1 MTTSNAAI
9 STALRSIADATT
21 GGTLFAATALAK
33 AVAIKGAFVAAAVG
47 GGVMARAVMARAA
60 MAIGGAVLVATAL
73 SGPAHAERIKDLAG
87 VAGVRGNQLIGY
99 GLVVGLD
106 GTGDQTSQTPF
117 TIQALKNMLA
127 QLGVLVPDNV
137 NPQLRNVAA
146 VTVHAMLPP
155 FSKPGQTID
164 VTVSSIGNAQSLRG
178 GSLLMT
184 PLRGADGEIYALAQ
198 GNLVVGG
205 FGIAGDD
212 GSRISVNVP
221 STGRVPNGATV
232 ERIVP
237 STLGTADSLVLN
249 LHTPDFT
256 TAQRMADS
264 INASLGGGVA
274 ETIDPISIRVRAPAQ
289 EGQRVGFISHI
300 ENLEVDPAPAAAKV
314 IVNSRT
320 GTVVIGSHVMVT
332 PAAVAHG
339 SLVVRITETDLVSQP
354 GPFSRGQTAI
364 VEQSDIQFDQEGSRM
379 FVFGPGVTLN
389 EIVEAVNQVGA
400 APGDLVAILEALR
413 EAGALRAQLIVI

>member
-1 MTTSNAAI
+1 MERRVRNFAT
-9 STALRSIADATT
+9 TALL
-21 GGTLFAATALAK
+21 GLLAAVALAP
-33 AVAIKGAFVAAAVG
+33 AAV
-47 GGVMARAVMARAA
+47 R
-60 MAIGGAVLVATAL
+60 
-73 SGPAHAERIKDLAG
+73 AERVKDIAT
-87 VAGVRGNQLIGY
+87 VAGVRGNQLVGY

-146 VTVHAMLPP
+146 VTVQATLPP

-164 VTVSSIGNAQSLRG
+164 ITVSSIGNAQSLRG
-178 GSLLMT
+178 GALLMT

-205 FGIAGDD
+205 LGVQGDD
-212 GSRISVNVP
+212 GSRVSVNVP

-232 ERIVP
+232 ERMVP
-237 STLGTADSLVLN
+237 SALGTADSLVLN
-249 LHTPDFT
+249 LNTPDFT
-256 TAQRMADS
+256 TASRLADS

-274 ETIDPISIRVRAPAQ
+274 TTIDPISVRVQAPAD
-289 EGQRVGFISHI
+289 ENQRVGYIAHI
-300 ENLEVDPAPAAAKV
+300 ENLEVEPAQAAAKV

-320 GTVVIGSHVMVT
+320 GTVVIGSNVRVT

-339 SLVVRITETDLVSQP
+339 SLVVRITETALVSQP
-354 GPFSRGQTAI
+354 NAFGRGDT
-364 VEQSDIQFDQEGSRM
+364 VVVGQSDIDVDQGDGRM
-379 FVFGPGVTLN
+379 FLFEPGTSLN

>member
-1 MTTSNAAI
+1 MIAPRRGNGFRLLL
-9 STALRSIADATT
+9 TAL
-21 GGTLFAATALAK
+21 L
-33 AVAIKGAFVAAAVG
+33 
-47 GGVMARAVMARAA
+47 
-60 MAIGGAVLVATAL
+60 AVLLPDWA
-73 SGPAHAERIKDLAG
+73 SAERIKDIAS
-87 VAGVRGNQLIGY
+87 VAGVRGNQLVGY

-127 QLGVLVPDNV
+127 QLGVQVPANV

-146 VTVHAMLPP
+146 VTVQATLPP

-184 PLRGADGEIYALAQ
+184 PLRGADGEVYGLAQ

-205 FGIAGDD
+205 FGVEGDD
-212 GSRISVNVP
+212 GSRVSLNVP

-237 STLGTADSLVLN
+237 SALGTTDSVVLN
-249 LHTPDFT
+249 LNTPDFT
-256 TAQRMADS
+256 TAHRLAES
-264 INASLGGGVA
+264 INMSLGAGVA
-274 ETIDPISIRVRAPAQ
+274 QTLDPVSVRVRAPLD
-289 EGQRVGFISHI
+289 ESQRVSYLSHI
-300 ENLEVDPAPAAAKV
+300 ENLEVEPAQAPARV
-314 IVNSRT
+314 IINSRT
-320 GTVVIGSHVMVT
+320 GTVVIGAHVRVT

-339 SLVVRITETDLVSQP
+339 SLIVRITESALVSQP
-354 GPFSRGQTAI
+354 GPFSEGQT
-364 VEQSDIQFDQEGSRM
+364 VVVGQSDIEIEQGDGSM
-379 FVFGPGVTLN
+379 FVFEPGVTLN
-389 EIVEAVNQVGA
+389 DIVEAVNQVGA

-413 EAGALRAQLIVI
+413 EAGALHAQLIVI

>member
-1 MTTSNAAI
+1 MLGARVRLGFTSTFARAGLCLAI
-9 STALRSIADATT
+9 ALLTIGTALPVR
-21 GGTLFAATALAK
+21 
-33 AVAIKGAFVAAAVG
+33 
-47 GGVMARAVMARAA
+47 
-60 MAIGGAVLVATAL
+60 
-73 SGPAHAERIKDLAG
+73 AERVKDLAT
-87 VAGVRGNQLIGY
+87 VAGVRGNQLVGY

-117 TIQALKNMLA
+117 TIQTIKNMLK

-146 VTVHAMLPP
+146 VTVQATLPP

-164 VTVSSIGNAQSLRG
+164 ITVSSIGNAQSLRG

-205 FGIAGDD
+205 FGVKGDD

-232 ERIVP
+232 ERMVQ
-237 STLGTADSLVLN
+237 STLGTQDAFVLN
-249 LHTPDFT
+249 LNTPDFT
-256 TAQRMADS
+256 TAAHLADS
-264 INASLGGGVA
+264 INKELGGGVA
-274 ETIDPISIRVRAPAQ
+274 ETIDPVSVRVRAPTA
-289 EGQRVGFISHI
+289 EAERVAYISHI
-300 ENLEVDPAPAAAKV
+300 ENLEVEAAQPAAKV

-320 GTVVIGSHVMVT
+320 GTVVIGANVRVS

-339 SLVVRITETDLVSQP
+339 SLVVKITETTLVSQP
-354 GPFSRGQTAI
+354 NPFGQGRTA
-364 VEQSDIQFDQEGSRM
+364 VVPQSDISVDQGDARM
-379 FVFGPGVTLN
+379 FVFEPGTTLN
-389 EIVEAVNQVGA
+389 EIVEAVNRVGA

>member
-1 MTTSNAAI
+1 V
-9 STALRSIADATT
+9 L
-21 GGTLFAATALAK
+21 
-33 AVAIKGAFVAAAVG
+33 GASA
-47 GGVMARAVMARAA
+47 
-60 MAIGGAVLVATAL
+60 
-73 SGPAHAERIKDLAG
+73 AHAERIKDVAG
-87 VAGVRGNQLIGY
+87 IAGVRGNQLVGY

-146 VTVHAMLPP
+146 VTVQATLPP
-155 FSKPGQTID
+155 FAKPGQTID
-164 VTVSSIGNAQSLRG
+164 ITVSSIGNAQSLRG

-184 PLRGADGEIYALAQ
+184 PLRAADGEIYALAQ

-212 GSRISVNVP
+212 GSRVSVNVP

-232 ERIVP
+232 ERMVP

-256 TAQRMADS
+256 TAARLAES
-264 INASLGGGVA
+264 INASLGAGVA
-274 ETIDPISIRVRAPAQ
+274 TTIDPISVRVRAPADDA
-289 EGQRVGFISHI
+289 QRVEYIAHI
-300 ENLEVDPAPAAAKV
+300 ENLEVQPASAPARV

-320 GTVVIGSHVMVT
+320 GTVVIGAEVRVT

-339 SLVVRITETDLVSQP
+339 SLVVRITETALVSQP
-354 GPFSRGQTAI
+354 NAFASGDTVVVG
-364 VEQSDIQFDQEGSRM
+364 QSDIDVEQGDSRM
-379 FVFGPGVTLN
+379 FLFEPGTSLN
-389 EIVEAVNQVGA
+389 DIVEAVNQVGA

>member
-1 MTTSNAAI
+1 MTHACLRFVLAAVVGILITSP
-9 STALRSIADATT
+9 
-21 GGTLFAATALAK
+21 FAA
-33 AVAIKGAFVAAAVG
+33 
-47 GGVMARAVMARAA
+47 R
-60 MAIGGAVLVATAL
+60 
-73 SGPAHAERIKDLAG
+73 AERIKDLATI
-87 VAGVRGNQLIGY
+87 AGVRGNQLIGY

-117 TIQALKNMLA
+117 TIQTIKNMLA

-146 VTVHAMLPP
+146 VTVQATLPA

-164 VTVSSIGNAQSLRG
+164 ITVSSIGNAQSLRG

-198 GNLVVGG
+198 GNLIVGG
-205 FGIAGDD
+205 FGVQGDD
-212 GSRISVNVP
+212 GSRVTVNVP

-232 ERIVP
+232 ERMVP
-237 STLGTADSLVLN
+237 TTLGTAEALVLN
-249 LHTPDFT
+249 LNAPDFT
-256 TAQRMADS
+256 TAARLTES
-264 INASLGGGVA
+264 INASVGAGTA
-274 ETIDPISIRVRAPAQ
+274 ESIDAISIRVRAPAG
-289 EGQRVGFISHI
+289 ESERVAYLSHI
-300 ENLEVDPAPAAAKV
+300 ENLEVEPASAAAKV

-320 GTVVIGSHVMVT
+320 GTVVIGANVRVT

-339 SLVVRITETDLVSQP
+339 SLVVRITETALVSQP
-354 GPFSRGQTAI
+354 NAFADGRTVVVG
-364 VEQSDIQFDQEGSRM
+364 QSDIDVDEGDNRM
-379 FVFGPGVTLN
+379 FVFEPGTSLN
-389 EIVEAVNQVGA
+389 DIVEAVNQVGA

>member
-1 MTTSNAAI
+1 
-9 STALRSIADATT
+9 
-21 GGTLFAATALAK
+21 
-33 AVAIKGAFVAAAVG
+33 
-47 GGVMARAVMARAA
+47 
-60 MAIGGAVLVATAL
+60 
-73 SGPAHAERIKDLAG
+73 
-87 VAGVRGNQLIGY
+87 VRGNQLVGY

-146 VTVHAMLPP
+146 VTVQATLPP
-155 FSKPGQTID
+155 FAKPGQTID

-184 PLRGADGEIYALAQ
+184 PLRGADGEIYGLAQ

-205 FGIAGDD
+205 FGIQGDD
-212 GSRISVNVP
+212 GSRVSLNVP

-237 STLGTADSLVLN
+237 SALGTVDSLVLN

-256 TAQRMADS
+256 TAHRLAES
-264 INASLGGGVA
+264 INASLGAGVA
-274 ETIDPISIRVRAPAQ
+274 QTVDPVSVRVRAPLD
-289 EGQRVGFISHI
+289 ESQRVSYLSHI
-300 ENLEVDPAPAAAKV
+300 ENLEVEPAQAAARV
-314 IVNSRT
+314 IINSRT
-320 GTVVIGSHVMVT
+320 GTVVIGAHVRVS

-339 SLVVRITETDLVSQP
+339 SLIVRITETDLVSQP
-354 GPFSRGQTAI
+354 GAFSEGQTVV
-364 VEQSDIQFDQEGSRM
+364 VEQSDIELEQGDGRM
-379 FVFGPGVTLN
+379 FVFEPGVTLN
-389 EIVEAVNQVGA
+389 DIVEAVNQVGA

-413 EAGALRAQLIVI
+413 EAGALRAELIVI

>member
-1 MTTSNAAI
+1 MVPVLSARI
-9 STALRSIADATT
+9 RSS
-21 GGTLFAATALAK
+21 
-33 AVAIKGAFVAAAVG
+33 AAALVL
-47 GGVMARAVMARAA
+47 
-60 MAIGGAVLVATAL
+60 GALVSLVATPV
-73 SGPAHAERIKDLAG
+73 SAERIKDIAT
-87 VAGVRGNQLIGY
+87 VAGVRGNQLVGY

-117 TIQALKNMLA
+117 TIQTIKNMLK

-146 VTVHAMLPP
+146 VTVQASLPP

-164 VTVSSIGNAQSLRG
+164 ITVSSIGNAQSLRG
-178 GSLLMT
+178 GSLIMT

-205 FGIAGDD
+205 FGVEGED
-212 GSRISVNVP
+212 GSRVSVNVP

-232 ERIVP
+232 ERMVP
-237 STLGTADSLVLN
+237 STLGTADALVLN
-249 LHTPDFT
+249 LNTPDFT
-256 TAQRMADS
+256 TAARLADS
-264 INASLGGGVA
+264 INKELGGGVA
-274 ETIDPISIRVRAPAQ
+274 ESIDPISVRVRAPAA
-289 EGQRVGFISHI
+289 ESERVAYISHI
-300 ENLEVDPAPAAAKV
+300 ENLAVEPADPAAKV

-320 GTVVIGSHVMVT
+320 GTVVIGANVRVS

-339 SLVVRITETDLVSQP
+339 SLVVKITETDLVSQP
-354 GPFSRGQTAI
+354 TGFSEGQT
-364 VEQSDIQFDQEGSRM
+364 VVVQQSDIDVDDGDGRM
-379 FVFGPGVTLN
+379 FVFDAGTTLN

>member
-1 MTTSNAAI
+1 MNAYV
-9 STALRSIADATT
+9 R
-21 GGTLFAATALAK
+21 
-33 AVAIKGAFVAAAVG
+33 VPRRV
-47 GGVMARAVMARAA
+47 RAA
-60 MAIGGAVLVATAL
+60 WLGAALGALLVGA
-73 SGPAHAERIKDLAG
+73 PASAERIKDVAG
-87 VAGVRGNQLIGY
+87 IAGVRGNQRVGY
-99 GLVVGLD
+99 GWVVGLD

-146 VTVHAMLPP
+146 VTVQATLPP
-155 FSKPGQTID
+155 FAKPGQTID
-164 VTVSSIGNAQSLRG
+164 ITVSSIGNAQSLRG

-184 PLRGADGEIYALAQ
+184 PLRAADGEIYGLAQ

-212 GSRISVNVP
+212 GSRVSVNVP

-232 ERIVP
+232 ERMVP

-256 TAQRMADS
+256 TATRLAES
-264 INASLGGGVA
+264 INASLGAGVA
-274 ETIDPISIRVRAPAQ
+274 TTIDPISVRVRAPAD
-289 EGQRVGFISHI
+289 EDQRVAYISHI
-300 ENLEVDPAPAAAKV
+300 ENLEVQPAAAPARV

-320 GTVVIGSHVMVT
+320 GTVVIGADVRVS

-339 SLVVRITETDLVSQP
+339 SLVVRITETALVSQP
-354 GPFSRGQTAI
+354 NAFGRGDT
-364 VEQSDIQFDQEGSRM
+364 VVVGQSDIDVEQGDNRM
-379 FVFGPGVTLN
+379 FLFEPGTSLN
-389 EIVEAVNQVGA
+389 DIVEAVNQVGA

-413 EAGALRAQLIVI
+413 EAGALRAQPIVI

>member
-1 MTTSNAAI
+1 MRAI
-9 STALRSIADATT
+9 VLSLLTI
-21 GGTLFAATALAK
+21 
-33 AVAIKGAFVAAAVG
+33 AVA
-47 GGVMARAVMARAA
+47 
-60 MAIGGAVLVATAL
+60 L
-73 SGPAHAERIKDLAG
+73 PAPSRAERVKDIAT
-87 VAGVRGNQLIGY
+87 VAGVRGNQLVGY

-127 QLGVLVPDNV
+127 QLGVLVPDDV

-146 VTVHAMLPP
+146 VTVQATLPP
-155 FSKPGQTID
+155 FAKPGQTID

-184 PLRGADGEIYALAQ
+184 PLRAADGQIYALAQ

-205 FGIAGDD
+205 FGIEGDD
-212 GSRISVNVP
+212 GSRVSVNVP

-237 STLGTADSLVLN
+237 STLGTADSLILN

-256 TAQRMADS
+256 TAYRLAEAVD
-264 INASLGGGVA
+264 ASLGAGIA
-274 ETIDPISIRVRAPAQ
+274 ETIDPISVRVRAPA
-289 EGQRVGFISHI
+289 EESQRVGFIAHL
-300 ENLEVDPAPAAAKV
+300 ENLEVEPAQAAARV

-320 GTVVIGSHVMVT
+320 GTVVIGSNVRVT

-354 GPFSRGQTAI
+354 SPFSPQGQTVV
-364 VEQSDIQFDQEGSRM
+364 VEQSDIDIEQGDGRM
-379 FVFGPGVTLN
+379 FVFEPGATLN
-389 EIVEAVNQVGA
+389 EIVEAVNEVGA